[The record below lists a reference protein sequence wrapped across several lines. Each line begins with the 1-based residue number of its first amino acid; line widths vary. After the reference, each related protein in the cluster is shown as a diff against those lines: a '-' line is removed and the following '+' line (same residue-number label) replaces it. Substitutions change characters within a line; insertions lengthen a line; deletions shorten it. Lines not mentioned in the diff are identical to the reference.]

1 MKIESSDPLALH
13 PWNRAAV
20 ERLVQRRETL
30 PHALLVQG
38 PEGTGKRAFVAHAA
52 AALLCE
58 APRDGHA
65 CNGCRNCRLFAA
77 CAHPDLHVVE
87 PEVETETASDLLNAY
102 SRRYAPASDKDK
114 GKSDRKL
121 SRVIRIDQIRSLIE
135 SMRGRPQI
143 GARRVAIVLPAETI
157 NVNAANSFLKLLEEP
172 PPDTA
177 FLLVSSTPG
186 RLPATVRSRC
196 VPLVL
201 NRPARAEALAWLRSL
216 EARIADPE
224 ACLDLASGAP
234 IRAVA
239 YARADEP
246 GRVRWIIADLAGLAR
261 RRSGLAACS
270 ARWKE
275 SGTETCL
282 AWLEVAIGDM
292 LRLRL
297 APETR
302 NLRIPAAR
310 ADLRRLGERLNSNEL
325 VGFLDQVSRGRGLA
339 GGPLDEQ
346 LLIEDILAAWL
357 RLTGSES
364 QAINSQTFNG

>member
-1 MKIESSDPLALH
+1 MTTESSDPLALH

-20 ERLVQRRETL
+20 ERLLQQRETL

-38 PEGTGKRAFVAHAA
+38 PDGTGKRAFAARAA

-65 CNGCRNCRLFAA
+65 CNTCRNCRLFAA
-77 CAHPDLHVVE
+77 CAHPDFHVVE
-87 PEVETETASDLLNAY
+87 PEVETDAGRDLLNAY
-102 SRRYAPASDKDK
+102 SRRYAPEKDK
-114 GKSDRKL
+114 KGDRKP

-143 GARRVAIVLPAETI
+143 GSRRVAIVLPAETI

-172 PPDTA
+172 PPDTV
-177 FLLVSSTPG
+177 FLLISSAPG

-216 EARIADPE
+216 DTRIAEPE
-224 ACLDLASGAP
+224 ACLDLACGAP
-234 IRAVA
+234 LRAVA
-239 YARADEP
+239 YARSDEP
-246 GRVRWIIADLAGLAR
+246 GRVLGIIADLVDLAGLAR

-275 SGTETCL
+275 SGTESCL
-282 AWLEVAIGDM
+282 AWLEAAVGDM

-325 VGFLDQVSRGRGLA
+325 VAFLDQVSRGRGLA

-346 LLIEDILAAWL
+346 LLIEGILAAWL
-357 RLTGSES
+357 RLTGSEF
-364 QAINSQTFNG
+364 QAINSQAFNG

>member
-1 MKIESSDPLALH
+1 MKTEASDPLALH

-20 ERLVQRRETL
+20 ERLVRRGATL
-30 PHALLVQG
+30 PHALLAQG
-38 PEGTGKRAFVAHAA
+38 PDGTGKRAFVAHAA

-65 CNGCRNCRLFAA
+65 CNNCRNCRLLAA
-77 CAHPDLHVVE
+77 CAHPDFHVVE
-87 PEVETETASDLLNAY
+87 PEVETDTGRDLLNAY
-102 SRRYAPASDKDK
+102 SRRYAPEKDK
-114 GKSDRKL
+114 KGDRKP
-121 SRVIRIDQIRSLIE
+121 SRVIRIDQIRALIE

-143 GARRVAIVLPAETI
+143 GSRRVAVVVPAETI

-172 PPDTA
+172 PPDTV
-177 FLLVSSTPG
+177 FLLVSSAPG

-201 NRPARAEALAWLRSL
+201 NRPARAEALAWLRL
-216 EARIADPE
+216 TDTQITDPE

-234 IRAVA
+234 VRALA
-239 YARADEP
+239 YVRADEP
-246 GRVRWIIADLAGLAR
+246 GRVKGIIADLVDLAGLGR
-261 RRSGLAACS
+261 RRSDLAACS

-275 SGTETCL
+275 AGTENCL
-282 AWLEVAIGDM
+282 GWLEVAIGDM

-357 RLTGSES
+357 RLTHFES
-364 QAINSQTFNG
+364 HAVNG

>member
-1 MKIESSDPLALH
+1 MTTESPDPLALH

-20 ERLVQRRETL
+20 ARLVQRRETL

-38 PEGTGKRAFVAHAA
+38 SDGTGKRAFVAHAA
-52 AALLCE
+52 AALLCD

-65 CNGCRNCRLFAA
+65 CNNCRNCRLLAA
-77 CAHPDLHVVE
+77 CAHPDFHVVE
-87 PEVETETASDLLNAY
+87 PEAETDASRDLLNAY
-102 SRRYAPASDKDK
+102 SRRYAPDKD
-114 GKSDRKL
+114 KSDRKP

-135 SMRGRPQI
+135 AVRGRPQI
-143 GARRVAIVLPAETI
+143 GSRRVAIVLPAEAI

-172 PPDTA
+172 PPDTV
-177 FLLVSSTPG
+177 FLLVSSVPG

-196 VPLVL
+196 VPLAL

-216 EARIADPE
+216 DARIADPE

-234 IRAVA
+234 VRAVA

-246 GRVRWIIADLAGLAR
+246 GRVRGIIADLVGLAR

-275 SGTETCL
+275 SGTESCL
-282 AWLEVAIGDM
+282 GWLELVTSDM
-292 LRLRL
+292 VRLRL
-297 APETR
+297 APETQ

-310 ADLRRLGERLNSNEL
+310 DDLRRLGERLNSNEL
-325 VGFLDQVSRGRGLA
+325 VAFLDQVSRGRGLA

-357 RLTGSES
+357 RLTGFEF
-364 QAINSQTFNG
+364 QAINSQAFNG